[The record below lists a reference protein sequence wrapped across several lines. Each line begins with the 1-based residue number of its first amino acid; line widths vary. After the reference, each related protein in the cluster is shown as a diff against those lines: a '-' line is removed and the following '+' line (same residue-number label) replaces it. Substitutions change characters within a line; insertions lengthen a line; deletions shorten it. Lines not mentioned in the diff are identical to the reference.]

1 MFYLNQLQN
10 ILFKIMSFFGM
21 GLILNSLLI
30 QFFNIGLKSNI
41 FALIYCVLFVLI
53 TIQFK
58 SIIRKKSIMIPLF
71 ILIIQTSY
79 SLITTYILKL

>member
-1 MFYLNQLQN
+1 MNKLEKKSS
-10 ILFKIMSFFGM
+10 IIMSVFGI
-21 GLILNSLLI
+21 GLILNLLLI

-41 FALIYCVLFVLI
+41 FALIYCVLFVLM

-58 SIIRKKSIMIPLF
+58 SIIRKKSVIIPLL
-71 ILIIQTSY
+71 ILIIQPSY

>member
-1 MFYLNQLQN
+1 MNKLEKKSS
-10 ILFKIMSFFGM
+10 IIMSVFGI
-21 GLILNSLLI
+21 GLILNLLLI

-41 FALIYCVLFVLI
+41 FALIYCVLFVLM

-58 SIIRKKSIMIPLF
+58 SIIRKKYVMIPLF

>member
-1 MFYLNQLQN
+1 MNKLEKKSS
-10 ILFKIMSFFGM
+10 IIMSVFGI
-21 GLILNSLLI
+21 GLILNLLLI

-41 FALIYCVLFVLI
+41 FTLIYCVLFVLM

-58 SIIRKKSIMIPLF
+58 SIIRKKYVMIPLF